1 MHMDSCRYTDLHCI
15 YGGNSFSCIAV
26 NVPMVAD
33 NSSVNKLNAN
43 TNLNITEII
52 EPEEITVLTRIPN
65 IPYVSRN
72 RTDLH
77 LDIVAPEITGKELR
91 PAIVYVHG
99 GGWIGGNK
107 TTSSNDWLAEAGF
120 FTVSIDYRLTD
131 VATFPAQIHDVKAA
145 IRWVR
150 AHADEYQVD
159 ASKIG
164 VWGSSA
170 GGHLSALCAVTNGI
184 EEFEGEGN
192 EGFSSDV
199 QCAVPICP
207 PTDFLIDWY
216 AAGNMPVH
224 DEAEMCLHGLIGG
237 PMIEHEELARKAS
250 PLWNV
255 SASAVPQLVIQGGS
269 DDLVPAGQVRAY
281 TSALM
286 QHGAD
291 VTYLEY
297 PDEGHPVDA
306 GIFLENED
314 HLGLRE
320 IILPFFQWHLM
331 GEAGV

>member
-1 MHMDSCRYTDLHCI
+1 MIRKTD
-15 YGGNSFSCIAV
+15 IA
-26 NVPMVAD
+26 
-33 NSSVNKLNAN
+33 
-43 TNLNITEII
+43 
-52 EPEEITVLTRIPN
+52 
-65 IPYVSRN
+65 YVSRQN
-72 RTDLH
+72 GPLL
-77 LDIVAPEITGKELR
+77 LDIVAPDTIDDLPR

-99 GGWIGGNK
+99 GGWLGGNK
-107 TTSSNDWLAEAGF
+107 TTTANDWLAEAGF

-150 AHADEYQVD
+150 AHAEEWNVNPE
-159 ASKIG
+159 KIG

-170 GGHLSALCAVTNGI
+170 GGHLAALCAVTNGMA
-184 EEFEGEGN
+184 EFAGDCN
-192 EGFSSDV
+192 DAFSSDV

-237 PMIEHEELARKAS
+237 SAIAHPELARQAS
-250 PLWNV
+250 PLWQV
-255 SASAVPQLVIQGGS
+255 AESAVPQLVIQGGA

-297 PDEGHPVDA
+297 PDEGHAVDA
-306 GIFLENED
+306 GIYLENDD

-320 IILPFFQWHLM
+320 IILPFFRWHLM
-331 GEAGV
+331 GD